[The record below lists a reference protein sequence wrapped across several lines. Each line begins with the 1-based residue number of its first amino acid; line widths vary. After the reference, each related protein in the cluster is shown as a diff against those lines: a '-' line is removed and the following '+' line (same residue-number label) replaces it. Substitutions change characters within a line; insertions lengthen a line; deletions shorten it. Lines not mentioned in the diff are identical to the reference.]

1 VNVAIPDR
9 WVVLKSLYLSMEVMA
24 LEEEIF
30 YISTRRKESSYEC
43 DTFMIRD
50 FSSLDGM
57 QRRIEP
63 HTFPVVRPIATMMNE
78 MRRESARSMICRD
91 GRPRRGINMMT
102 MQDAR
107 VR

>member
-1 VNVAIPDR
+1 
-9 WVVLKSLYLSMEVMA
+9 MEVMA
-24 LEEEIF
+24 LEAEIF
-30 YISTRRKESSYEC
+30 YISTQTEESEQ
-43 DTFMIRD
+43 DTFLIRT

-63 HTFPVVRPIATMMNE
+63 HTFPVLRPIATMMKE
-78 MRRESARSMICRD
+78 MRRESARSMIFRD